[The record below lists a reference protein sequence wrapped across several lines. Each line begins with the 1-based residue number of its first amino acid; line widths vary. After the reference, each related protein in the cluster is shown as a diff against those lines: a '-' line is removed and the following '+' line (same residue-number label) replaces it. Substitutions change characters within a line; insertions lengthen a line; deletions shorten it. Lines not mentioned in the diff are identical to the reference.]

1 MESSPHYDLIARSI
15 RWVVDHQAEQPGL
28 NSLAAAMAVSPYHLQ
43 RTFRAWAG
51 ISPKQFLKL
60 LTRHA
65 SLQRLLTGSNVLDA
79 AYSAG
84 LSGAGRL
91 HDLLLTTDALT
102 PGEIRKLGAGVHLE
116 YGFSDTPFG
125 PALFC
130 WNRRGLNFL
139 GFCYEQGPQSVL
151 EELRSLW
158 SEAQFSEA
166 PEAAQDWAKRIFGES
181 CRRPLQLWLRGT
193 PFQLKVWEA
202 LLAIPEGAHIS
213 YGSLAQLIGQPT
225 ASRAV
230 GRAVAANPLAWI
242 IPCHRVIQQ
251 VGELGG
257 YRWGRVMKQAMV
269 GFEAARQLG
278 GAADVEGAQ
287 VDVHP

>member
-1 MESSPHYDLIARSI
+1 MESSRHYNLIARSI
-15 RWVVDHQAEQPGL
+15 RWVADHQAEQPGL

-43 RTFRAWAG
+43 RTFQAWAG

-65 SLQRLLTGSNVLDA
+65 SLQRLLTGSNVLDT

-102 PGEIRKLGAGVHLE
+102 PGEIRKRGAGIHLE
-116 YGFSDTPFG
+116 YGFGDTPFG
-125 PALFC
+125 PALVC

-139 GFCYEQGPQSVL
+139 GFCHEQGQQSAVG
-151 EELRSLW
+151 ELRSLW
-158 SEAQFSEA
+158 SEAQFSESSEQA
-166 PEAAQDWAKRIFGES
+166 EAWTGRIFAETH
-181 CRRPLQLWLRGT
+181 RRPLPLWLRGT

-202 LLAIPEGAHIS
+202 LLAIPEGAHVS
-213 YGSLAQLIGQPT
+213 YGSLAKLIGQPT

-230 GRAVAANPLAWI
+230 GRAVGANPLAWI
-242 IPCHRVIQQ
+242 IPCHRVIRQ

-257 YRWGRVMKQAMV
+257 YRWGRVTKQAMV
-269 GFEAARQLG
+269 GFEAAKQLSR
-278 GAADVEGAQ
+278 AAGVEGTQ
-287 VDVHP
+287 VNVRA